1 MDKFKALQR
10 ASVDHQKSMRGPIV
24 GGHYVFGLDQATL
37 DAIVVNALKVIGVK
51 NPVIPGRQRN
61 A

>member
-10 ASVDHQKSMRGPIV
+10 ALVDHQKSKPGLRGP
-24 GGHYVFGLDQATL
+24 HTGLDQATC
-37 DAIVVNALKVIGVK
+37 DAIVINALKAIGVK
-51 NPVIPGRQRN
+51 SPVIPGRTGN

>member
-10 ASVDHQKSMRGPIV
+10 AS
-24 GGHYVFGLDQATL
+24 YVSGLDQATL
-37 DAIVVNALKVIGVK
+37 DAIVINALKAIGVK
-51 NPVIPGRQRN
+51 NPVIPGRQGN